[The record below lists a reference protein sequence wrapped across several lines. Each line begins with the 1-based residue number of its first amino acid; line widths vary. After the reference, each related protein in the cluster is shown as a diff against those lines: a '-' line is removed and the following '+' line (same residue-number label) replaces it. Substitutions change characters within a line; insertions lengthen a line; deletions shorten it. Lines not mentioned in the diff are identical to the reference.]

1 MNEQDFKRLAGSK
14 TEANLKAAFAGE
26 SQAHTKYAYYA
37 SVAKKEGRQDFYEL
51 FMETSRNEN
60 EHAELWF
67 KYLHGG
73 DVPTTKENLKDAASG
88 ENYEQTVMYPE
99 FAKAAEEEG
108 FPEIA
113 QKMRMVSAI
122 EARHEARYK
131 SLLDQLEGQKAVIK
145 GGVLVVWKCQVCG
158 HVHIGKNPLPV
169 CPVCGHKNSF
179 LPEVVT
185 YDWEAK

>member
-1 MNEQDFKRLAGSK
+1 MTEEDFKKLKGSK

-37 SVAKKEGRQDFYEL
+37 SVAKKEGREDFYEL

-67 KYLHGG
+67 KYLHDGKL
-73 DVPTTKENLKDAASG
+73 PTTSENLKDAASG

-99 FAKAAEEEG
+99 FAKIAREEG
-108 FPEIA
+108 FMEIA
-113 QKMRMVSAI
+113 AKMEMVGAI
-122 EARHEARYK
+122 EKRHEARYN
-131 SLLDQLEGQKAVIK
+131 SLLEQLEGKKAVIK
-145 GGVLVVWKCQVCG
+145 EGVLVVWKCEVCG
-158 HVHIGKNPLPV
+158 HIHIGDNPLPV

-185 YDWEAK
+185 YDYKA

>member
-1 MNEQDFKRLAGSK
+1 MNDLKGTQ
-14 TEANLKAAFAGE
+14 TEKNLQAAFAGE

-73 DVPTTKENLKDAASG
+73 KMPDSATNIADAAAG
-88 ENYEQTVMYPE
+88 ENYEHSQMYPE
-99 FAKAAEEEG
+99 MAKTAREEG

-113 QKMRMVSAI
+113 AKMEMVAKI

-131 SLLDQLEGQKAVIK
+131 SMLAQAKGETITIK
-145 GGVLVVWKCQVCG
+145 EGVLTVWKCQVCG
-158 HVHIGKNPLPV
+158 HVHFGAKPLPV
-169 CPVCGHKNSF
+169 CPVCGHTNSF

-185 YDWEAK
+185 YDWGN